1 MATFWLEIKTDD
13 VESLK
18 AGLEMPQHANVR
30 VRQPVTTFFLCRA
43 NEVYTYQVV
52 SYDILTQKHVC
63 LCAAVDCG
71 LLEPPLNGQV
81 MVMGTTLGSR
91 AMYTCNPGYILLGSA
106 TRRCKASG
114 LWCGSEPTC
123 SGMGMKPKR
132 PNNPNTMINP

>member
-1 MATFWLEIKTDD
+1 MATFWSEMTTDG

-18 AGLEMPQHANVR
+18 AGLEMLQRANVR
-30 VRQPVTTFFLCRA
+30 VRQRVTMFLICRA

-63 LCAAVDCG
+63 PCAGVDCG

-81 MVMGTTLGSR
+81 MAMGTTLSSR

-106 TRRCKASG
+106 TRSCQASG
-114 LWCGSEPTC
+114 LWSGSEPTC
-123 SGMGMKPKR
+123 SGMGMKPKK
-132 PNNPNTMINP
+132 PNHPNTMINP